1 MKVSSPEF
9 TFDELTHTYKIK
21 DRAVP
26 SVTQVI
32 KGLFGQYQRKDAQWF
47 MERGSAVH
55 LAIHLMVTGKL
66 DWNTVDPRI
75 TGYINAFHKFL
86 KETGYKTHISEC
98 QMFSKQLQFAGTAD
112 VVLKDEKDKLILA
125 DFKSSIDPVVDLQLG
140 GYSLLWTQNYSNV
153 IKKMCAI
160 ELNESGQYK
169 LRWVE
174 DAYRAERIFMC
185 CLQLYNWKLLNN
197 KN

>member
-66 DWNTVDPRI
+66 DWDTVDPQI
-75 TGYINAFHKFL
+75 TGYLNAFQNFL
-86 KETGYKTHISEC
+86 VETKYQPFMSEIR
-98 QMFSKQLQFAGTAD
+98 MYDKKLMFAGTAD
-112 VVLKDEKDKLILA
+112 MVLLDDHDELVLA
-125 DFKSSIDPVVDLQLG
+125 DFKSTITPVADLQLG
-140 GYSLLWTQNYSNV
+140 GYSYLWHETHSQK
-153 IKKMCAI
+153 IHHLCAI
-160 ELNESGQYK
+160 ELSDSGKYSM
-169 LRWVE
+169 RWVQ
-174 DAYRAERIFMC
+174 DPKKVKRIFIS
-185 CLQLYNWKLLNN
+185 CLEIYNWKILNN
-197 KN
+197 